1 MLENGSLNVER
12 WTRST
17 GNKMPQPDDLITL
30 DHARSCSIYTFG
42 KVENWIGEQVN
53 LATNCNKLR
62 YVSGYYCTNE
72 INLTNE

>member
-1 MLENGSLNVER
+1 MLENGNLNVER

-30 DHARSCSIYTFG
+30 DHASYSIYTFG
-42 KVENWIGEQVN
+42 KVENWIGFGEQVN

-62 YVSGYYCTNE
+62 RVSEYYYTNDMR
-72 INLTNE
+72 